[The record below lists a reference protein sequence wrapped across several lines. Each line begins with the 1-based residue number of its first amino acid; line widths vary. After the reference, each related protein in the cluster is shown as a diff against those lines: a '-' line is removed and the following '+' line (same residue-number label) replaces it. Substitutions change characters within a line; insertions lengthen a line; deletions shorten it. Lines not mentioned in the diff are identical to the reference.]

1 MQSLLGPM
9 SQHDDAIAAFQEG
22 RHAEALRLLEQLL
35 AAKETSD
42 LWNDWAAVQLG
53 SGNISQAEDG
63 FARALEL
70 DSQNADAAANLGL
83 LLLSRGD
90 AVHAVPLLTRALPA
104 LPPQHQKLVGDL
116 LAAQAAKPSIHSGAN
131 SAGQALRVLVIS
143 DTFSNPL
150 VDGRALRLLEILRAW
165 REQGAEITFV
175 AREAENREQC
185 EPALDQ
191 AGIRTYA
198 NDRERLPCLGRSLG
212 HDIDVGTAAL
222 GCPAERSSPEVRSDF
237 KANPADLRSAGRVRA
252 TAPTWIAASPSCG
265 GEPPWSFRELLEE
278 GHFDV
283 AIMTQTFRHGISVPE
298 QYLDDLRLHSAGT
311 RVVIFLEELQHAP
324 HNSTEIS
331 LADFERA
338 EDCAG
343 RQREVLERADLVL
356 VPSEDD
362 AIVLRE
368 SGRDL
373 QVGAAPDWL
382 TSAGLEG
389 IRQRISSLVPRIAA
403 GEPCSAMLIET
414 LFHERL
420 AARSGE
426 GRLQGQ
432 LECYVRL
439 AEQLLGEA
447 KPEKA
452 LEQLRHVFGR
462 SPESMRAGYFSSQ
475 VFIVLKRCYRHLGDM
490 EMAERCGGEARR
502 RVMLQAPALAASQC
516 RQSGGPL
523 FSVIVPTYNRLHI
536 LRKCLAALEAQTL
549 PPTHFEVIVI
559 DDGSSDATQEFLTQY
574 RPPFLFHYLRQR
586 NSGTGA
592 ARQNGVAHASGE
604 YLLLMNDD
612 TICDRD
618 LLKQHLQVQRK
629 YAPERWAVLGN
640 FEYPAAAR
648 HRALTR
654 YFCVEPFMF
663 PQVSMEEACP
673 YGYSHFI
680 TCNLSIRR
688 DAVVEAGSFDSTY
701 KLSEDTELGIR
712 LFERG
717 YRVLYHP
724 DAHAFHDHLPY
735 PARNLIR
742 RARVYGED
750 YFYMFGRHPRVIE
763 EWAMPV
769 KLTAMDEENAI
780 RVLAYVEEHRHEVEE
795 AVEAVERWDS
805 VDFEPL
811 LTDQPETAS
820 MVLRLLRQAVPS
832 IHWFYL
838 FETMLHTMIRELG
851 LTHMAAK
858 RPALQAAHG
867 AGS

>member
-1 MQSLLGPM
+1 M

-22 RHAEALRLLEQLL
+22 RSAEALRLLEELL
-35 AAKETSD
+35 AVKETSD

-53 SGNISQAEDG
+53 SGNIGPAEQG
-63 FARALEL
+63 FTRSLEL
-70 DSQNADAAANLGL
+70 DSENCDAAANLGL
-83 LLLSRGD
+83 LLLGQGD
-90 AVHAVPLLTRALPA
+90 PARAIPLLTRALPA
-104 LPPQHQKLVGDL
+104 LPPQHQELVRNL
-116 LAAQAAKPSIHSGAN
+116 LAAQAAGSSTHDREIL
-131 SAGQALRVLVIS
+131 AGQTLRVLVIS
-143 DTFSNPL
+143 DTLPHPTS
-150 VDGRALRLLEILRAW
+150 DRLDLPSLDILRAW
-165 REQGAEITFV
+165 REQGNEVSLV

-185 EPALDQ
+185 EPALHE
-191 AGIRTYA
+191 AGIRTYG
-198 NDRERLPCLGRSLG
+198 NDLERLPCLGW
-212 HDIDVGTAAL
+212 
-222 GCPAERSSPEVRSDF
+222 E
-237 KANPADLRSAGRVRA
+237 
-252 TAPTWIAASPSCG
+252 ASGGGPS
-265 GEPPWSFRELLEE
+265 WSFRELLEQE
-278 GHFDV
+278 RFDI
-283 AIMTQTFRHGISVPE
+283 AILTQTFGRGISVPE
-298 QYLDDLRLHSAGT
+298 HYLDDLRLHSAAT
-311 RVVIFLEELQHAP
+311 KIVISVDELHKAP
-324 HNSTEIS
+324 RSRSDKS
-331 LADFERA
+331 LTDFETA
-338 EDCAG
+338 ADWAG
-343 RQREVLERADLVL
+343 RQSEIFERADLVL

-362 AIVLRE
+362 AVNLRE
-368 SGRDL
+368 STPDLRVEVAGRC
-373 QVGAAPDWL
+373 L
-382 TSAGLEG
+382 TASGLAYMT
-389 IRQRISSLVPRIAA
+389 QRATCVPPKLKP
-403 GEPCSAMLIET
+403 GESCSVMLIET
-414 LFHERL
+414 LFRERL
-420 AARSGE
+420 ASRCGE
-426 GRLQGQ
+426 DRLLGQ
-432 LECYVRL
+432 LECHVRL
-439 AEQLLGEA
+439 AEQLLGEG

-452 LEQLRHVFGR
+452 LEQLRHISGR
-462 SPESMRAGYFSSQ
+462 SPRSMKAGYFSSQ
-475 VFIVLKRCYRHLGDM
+475 VFIVLKRCYRHLNDG
-490 EMAERCGGEARR
+490 EMADRCGAEARR
-502 RVMLQAPALAASQC
+502 RVVTQGPAVVASQR

-523 FSVIVPTYNRLHI
+523 FSVIIPTYNRLTI
-536 LRKCLAALEAQTL
+536 LKKCLAALEAQTL
-549 PPTHFEVIVI
+549 PSAHFEVIVI
-559 DDGSSDATQEFLTQY
+559 DDGSSDATQELLTQY
-574 RPPFLFHYLRQR
+574 RPPFLFHYLRQK

-592 ARQNGVAHASGE
+592 ARRNGAAHASGE

-688 DAVVEAGSFDSTY
+688 DAVVEAGSFDSIY

-750 YFYMFGRHPRVIE
+750 YFYMFGKHPRVME

-780 RVLAYVEEHRHEVEE
+780 RVLAYVEEHRHQVED
-795 AVEAVERWDS
+795 AIAAVERWDS

-811 LTDQPETAS
+811 LTDQPETAA
-820 MVLRLLRQAVPS
+820 MVLRLFQQAVPA

-838 FETMLHTMIRELG
+838 FETMLHAMIRELG
-851 LTHMAAK
+851 LNHMACKQPVAH
-858 RPALQAAHG
+858 AAQS
-867 AGS
+867 AGR